1 LWRAAA
7 AAVQEVR
14 VKRTI
19 KLQEAKAVALL
30 AKLEQAP
37 HLPEPVV
44 AAARKLQAV
53 TAALLGVAA
62 NLELQGV
69 LHKAAMVAS
78 MLLQQAAAVAVAI
91 LAAAAA
97 VATTAVQVPMAAAAA
112 VAAQAFIQQVEL
124 VRKVSK
130 QATVKL
136 SLHM

>member
-1 LWRAAA
+1 LWRVAV

-14 VKRTI
+14 VNPTI

-44 AAARKLQAV
+44 VAARKLQAV

-69 LHKAAMVAS
+69 LHKAVTVAS
-78 MLLQQAAAVAVAI
+78 MLLQQAAAAAVAI
-91 LAAAAA
+91 LAAAVA
-97 VATTAVQVPMAAAAA
+97 VATTAVQVPMAEEEAE
-112 VAAQAFIQQVEL
+112 AAQAFIQQVEL

-130 QATVKL
+130 QAMVKL

>member
-1 LWRAAA
+1 LWRVAV
-7 AAVQEVR
+7 AAVQAVR

-19 KLQEAKAVALL
+19 KLQAAKAVAPL

-44 AAARKLQAV
+44 VAARKLQAV

-62 NLELQGV
+62 NLELQEV
-69 LHKAAMVAS
+69 LHKAVTVAFL
-78 MLLQQAAAVAVAI
+78 LLQLAVAAVAAT
-91 LAAAAA
+91 LAAVAA
-97 VATTAVQVPMAAAAA
+97 VATTAVQAPMAAAVA

-124 VRKVSK
+124 VRKASK
-130 QATVKL
+130 QAMVKL

>member
-1 LWRAAA
+1 V
-7 AAVQEVR
+7 AAVAQEVR

-19 KLQEAKAVALL
+19 KRQAAKVVVLL
-30 AKLEQAP
+30 AKQEQAP

-53 TAALLGVAA
+53 TAALLGAAA

-69 LHKAAMVAS
+69 LPKAVTVAFL
-78 MLLQQAAAVAVAI
+78 LLQLAVAAVAAT

-97 VATTAVQVPMAAAAA
+97 AATTAVQAPMAAAAA

-124 VRKVSK
+124 VHKVSK
-130 QATVKL
+130 QAMAKW